1 MMPSNTFSA
10 ENDLIEQN
18 YKTLSELDCH
28 MYTSVSSTRGA
39 EVVVIAIHEWDR
51 NRAVIEESE
60 YEFESDRMVFLIFP
74 SLKSLCSSVP

>member
-1 MMPSNTFSA
+1 MMPSNILSA
-10 ENDLIEQN
+10 ENRLIEQN

-51 NRAVIEESE
+51 NRAVRLEANLIPYRSVNDHSFIPSE
-60 YEFESDRMVFLIFP
+60 CGNIYT
-74 SLKSLCSSVP
+74 